1 MTDHRPSTPTTTSAT
16 SATSPRPDQD
26 APDRR
31 PRACIVRQ
39 VDRLEVPLVRD
50 SEALVEAGY
59 DVDLIV
65 MRIDDENHWSELPE
79 GVEVVTLPV
88 HRRRGGI
95 TGYLVDYFVFIS
107 MATVVVAARH
117 LRRRYR
123 LVQATSLPDPLVIA
137 GLIPRLFGAAVLL
150 KVAEPTPQLSQS
162 LAQPTW
168 LQRLLGRL
176 QIWSA
181 RRADH
186 VYTVTEELAD
196 DLASRGVDRSTIS
209 VVLNV
214 PAPSM
219 ASAGTG
225 ATPDLDRFTVISHG
239 SIFERYGH
247 DTIVR
252 AIALVRPSV
261 PGIRLVLT
269 GDGPHRSHVESLIEE
284 LGITDVF
291 EHHRWLAFPD
301 LVTLLERSDA
311 GIVAQRANP
320 YSHLVNT
327 NKMFEFLMMGVPA
340 VCTRLRATESL
351 IPESDGVVAYFDSD
365 DEVELAKVLLD
376 LAGSPERRAEMAA
389 RGRELTARLG
399 ADVQRQNYLAA
410 VRSALEHR
418 HH

>member
-1 MTDHRPSTPTTTSAT
+1 MTDSRPFTPTDTPPRPNALRDPADRPS
-16 SATSPRPDQD
+16 RPW
-26 APDRR
+26 
-31 PRACIVRQ
+31 ACIVRQ
-39 VDRLEVPLVRD
+39 VDRLEGPLVRD
-50 SEALVEAGY
+50 SEALVDAGY
-59 DVDLIV
+59 DVDLVV
-65 MRIDDENHWSELPE
+65 MRIEDENHWADLPE

-88 HRRRGGI
+88 RRRRGGI
-95 TGYLVDYFVFIS
+95 TAYLVDYFLFLS
-107 MATVVVAARH
+107 MATFVVAARH
-117 LRRRYR
+117 LRHRYR
-123 LVQATSLPDPLVIA
+123 LVQASSLPDVLVIV

-150 KVAEPTPQLSQS
+150 KVSEPTPQLSES
-162 LAQPTW
+162 LGQPRW

-186 VYTVTEELAD
+186 VFTVTEELAD
-196 DLASRGVDRSTIS
+196 DLASRGVDRSAIS

-225 ATPDLDRFTVISHG
+225 ATPDRDHFTVISHG

-252 AIALVRPSV
+252 AIALVRPSLPEV
-261 PGIRLVLT
+261 RLVLT
-269 GDGPHRSHVESLIEE
+269 GDGPHRPRVESLIRE
-284 LGITDVF
+284 LGIADIC
-291 EHHRWLAFPD
+291 EHHRWLALPE

-320 YSHLVNT
+320 YSDLVNT

-340 VCTRLRATESL
+340 VCTRLRATESV

-365 DEVELAKVLLD
+365 DEVELANVLLD
-376 LAGSPERRAEMAA
+376 LAGSPDRRAEMAA
-389 RGRELTARLG
+389 RGRALTARLG
-399 ADVQRQNYLAA
+399 SDVQRQNYLDA
-410 VRSALEHR
+410 VHRALEHR
-418 HH
+418 RR

>member
-1 MTDHRPSTPTTTSAT
+1 MNNPLSPVPPQHPVDAT
-16 SATSPRPDQD
+16 GPA
-26 APDRR
+26 R

-39 VDRLEVPLVRD
+39 VDRIEVPLVRD
-50 SEALVEAGY
+50 SEALVDAGY

-65 MRIDDENHWSELPE
+65 MRIDDERHWSDLPA

-88 HRRRGGI
+88 RRRRGGI
-95 TGYLVDYFVFIS
+95 AGYLVDYVVFLA
-107 MATVVVAARH
+107 MATAVVAARH
-117 LRRRYR
+117 LRRRYQ
-123 LVQATSLPDPLVIA
+123 LVQAVSLPDPLVIV
-137 GLIPRLFGAAVLL
+137 GLIPRLLGAAVLL

-162 LAQPTW
+162 LGQPGW
-168 LQRLLGRL
+168 LQRLQGTL

-186 VYTVTEELAD
+186 VFTVTQDLAD
-196 DLASRGVDRSTIS
+196 DLASRGVDRSSIS

-225 ATPDLDRFTVISHG
+225 ATPDPDHFTVISHG

-247 DTIVR
+247 DTIVK
-252 AIALVRPSV
+252 AVALVRPSV
-261 PGIRLVLT
+261 PQIRLVLT
-269 GDGPHRSHVESLIEE
+269 GDGPHRPNVEQLIDE
-284 LGITDVF
+284 LGITDVC
-291 EHHRWLAFPD
+291 EHHLWLAFPD
-301 LVTLLERSDA
+301 LVTLLERSDV
-311 GIVAQRANP
+311 GIVAQQANA

-376 LAGSPERRAEMAA
+376 LAQSPDRREEMAA
-389 RGRELTARLG
+389 RGRALTARLG
-399 ADVQRQNYLAA
+399 ADVQREHYLDA
-410 VRSALEHR
+410 VRSAVDHR
-418 HH
+418 QGGGSQ